1 MILQG
6 AKQPDLKERKRVEDE
21 DRVLKML
28 RDNIWASYSE
38 SCDYKRH
45 LPQKAIEFA
54 TAESLQSF
62 LTVNDELQ
70 RMVGHGHYRTRDA
83 RGAIGIRYQEQP
95 WQRGS
100 REIQSVLL
108 PTGRKWL
115 GCIWAY
121 LRGHDTSPITAWTYV
136 NEPTG
141 ETIDGRPVFK
151 VIGRPTSELA
161 EQLIAAFR
169 ASSIQPQ

>member
-1 MILQG
+1 M
-6 AKQPDLKERKRVEDE
+6 KVE

-28 RDNIWASYSE
+28 RDNIYAGYSE
-38 SCDYKRH
+38 SREDKKH

-62 LTVNDELQ
+62 LSVNDELQ
-70 RMVGHGHYRTRDA
+70 GIVRPGYYRTRDA
-83 RGAIGIRYQEQP
+83 RGAIGIRYQQASLP
-95 WQRGS
+95 GA

-108 PTGRKWL
+108 PTGQKWR
-115 GCIWAY
+115 GCIFAY
-121 LRGHDTSPITAWTYV
+121 IRGHARSPITAQTCV
-136 NEPTG
+136 NKRMR

-151 VIGRPTSELA
+151 VIGPPTTELT

-169 ASSIQPQ
+169 KSSLKPH